1 MIRGVTKADS
11 IIEGRWKTNE
21 CGFVATIDKAL
32 SYAEGEMEKQPT
44 AYAPGS
50 YRMMQIGENAREPSR

>member
-1 MIRGVTKADS
+1 M
-11 IIEGRWKTNE
+11 
-21 CGFVATIDKAL
+21 FVATIDKAL

-50 YRMMQIGENAREPSR
+50 YRMMQIGENARKPSR